1 MFKRA
6 LSDNHLD
13 VVMVGD
19 SLLNPLARRH
29 VLPLTQKHNVGTLGM
44 FAVRRALTRPDAL
57 RELLDGL
64 IAQGRINPAD
74 LDDGPG
80 GPLGFLGDVV
90 NAGYRFCRHEP
101 GVDVALFG
109 TGNIEH
115 LETNLKSINDP
126 PLPPEI
132 ATRLEK
138 LFGHIDDVSGN

>member
-1 MFKRA
+1 MYPP
-6 LSDNHLD
+6 DYP
-13 VVMVGD
+13 
-19 SLLNPLARRH
+19 NPTNTYRNDAR
-29 VLPLTQKHNVGTLGM
+29 LTVFSQPSTSTYG
-44 FAVRRALTRPDAL
+44 RPDAL

-80 GPLGFLGDVV
+80 GPLGYLGDVV

-101 GVDVALFG
+101 GLDVVLLG

-115 LETNLKSINDP
+115 LEANLKSINDP